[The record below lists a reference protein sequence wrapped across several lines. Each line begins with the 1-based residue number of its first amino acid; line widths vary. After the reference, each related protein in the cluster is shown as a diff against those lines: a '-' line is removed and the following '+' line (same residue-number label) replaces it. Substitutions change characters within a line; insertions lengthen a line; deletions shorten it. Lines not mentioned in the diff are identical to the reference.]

1 MTDKTKKDTAKDT
14 QNREHEYQ
22 SSFDVTTLMANSAK
36 HTTIPDTK
44 VKARDVFGID
54 LDWEIPAFSY
64 EHPNVPEIDK
74 AYKFDHDTTVAVAPV
89 NRPISNRWPRA

>member
-1 MTDKTKKDTAKDT
+1 MTDKTKQDTTKENK
-14 QNREHEYQ
+14 NRESEFQ

-44 VKARDVFGID
+44 VSAREVFGID

-64 EHPNVPEIDK
+64 EHPNVQIG
-74 AYKFDHDTTVAVAPV
+74 
-89 NRPISNRWPRA
+89 RASCRERV